1 MGRPH
6 RAPPQEGTRCAVNEV
21 TYEAIAERVERRRR
35 DPDFQAVLKH
45 NIRRHQE
52 LLEMLADS

>member
-1 MGRPH
+1 
-6 RAPPQEGTRCAVNEV
+6 VNEV

-35 DPDFQAVLKH
+35 DPEFQAVLKH